1 METVIC
7 LSVNLYKTSVETVI
21 CLSVNP
27 YKTSVEA
34 VICLSVNL
42 YKTSVETVIC
52 LSVNPYRLRHN
63 IFLNIFQLYHGE
75 KKLHFDEDDDDD
87 VCFDLDQYTEL
98 DFYSASS
105 LKQTVCR

>member
-1 METVIC
+1 MVDLGSNPGRVIR
-7 LSVNLYKTSVETVI
+7 KTIKLVFVASQPSTQH
-21 CLSVNP
+21 
-27 YKTSVEA
+27 KG
-34 VICLSVNL
+34 
-42 YKTSVETVIC
+42 
-52 LSVNPYRLRHN
+52 
-63 IFLNIFQLYHGE
+63 LYHGE